1 MLTLYHDGKQYPID
15 NTEYYIRELSS
26 GLDEVIFSISIH
38 DPIYA
43 ILQEEEQV
51 TDRAG
56 QRYLV
61 KQIDAGA
68 STAKV
73 ICQID
78 LDDWKSRMLVEY
90 NSGSL
95 QVGAQIERIAP
106 TGWTVEDRSLVTMRR
121 TIQGD
126 YTPFG
131 VCEACRDIYQV
142 YIRWDNA
149 RKVCT
154 IISKALADPVGSFAT
169 RQLNLKE
176 INYKGKSTGFITRL
190 YCYGKRNDA
199 GVALSLQGA
208 TINGSTYQ
216 YPYVENHTYSSKVIC
231 GYWIDER
238 YTDPQSLYDDALAKL
253 KVMAIPDRS
262 YDCAIVDL
270 QATNPELYGNLDFSL
285 FTTAT
290 LIDDIKNTAINYMV
304 VERHVYPYHPESNE
318 VIFSSSPIKITNELT
333 NIVET
338 VENPNSA
345 FQQIMSTR
353 IEAATNWLLS
363 GDGYVVAVKDDQ
375 GNWKELLFMDT
386 ADIATARKVLR
397 INENGIGFSR
407 TGANGPYANA
417 WTIDGQLV
425 ADFITTGTMSA
436 NRVRAGTLE
445 SIDKSVIFDLDNNTL
460 TMGNKALRI
469 TAGNLQ
475 LDADGN
481 VKVTGAI
488 TATSLTLGNNVT
500 VPYSKVSGTPDL
512 TIYVAKDGTIG
523 NTPAEDTTGFKVSSQ
538 GLLTA
543 SNAVI
548 YGTIYSSA
556 GTIGG
561 WNIAPYVLSS
571 GSGNTHVVLNS
582 SPASQYAMF
591 VGADAGGDAPFRIYK
606 DGRIY
611 ASSATIEGS
620 ISGSNIYGS
629 TISVGNGNDD
639 NAKLYINGTTGD
651 VWAGNLNVMTTDGY
665 PIGGW
670 YQDSDTEGNATQD
683 GHWMRLWTGHGLKI
697 SGELDEWFKC
707 ATYAVFTTHAYFRSE
722 VINSN
727 GEVQFYSDKRKK
739 QNIEYLNEQDSYA
752 TIMSLKPA
760 KFAYKATP
768 DIMHHGFIAQDVQ
781 EIIKDDWNI
790 VTDFHDDLTHEHVLT
805 LKYQEL
811 LADIVAALQL
821 QDKRIEA
828 LERGAL

>member
-26 GLDEVIFSISIH
+26 GLDEIIFSISIH

-51 TDRAG
+51 TDRAE

-95 QVGAQIERIAP
+95 QVGAQIENIAP
-106 TGWTVEDRSLVTMRR
+106 TGWTVEDRSLITMRR

-131 VCEACRDIYQV
+131 ICEACREIYQV

-154 IISKALADPVGSFAT
+154 IIPKALANPVGSFAT

-190 YCYGKRNDA
+190 YCYGKRDDA

-253 KVMAIPDRS
+253 SVMAVPDRS

-290 LIDDIKNTAINYMV
+290 LIDDIKDTAINYMV

-333 NIVET
+333 NIVEA
-338 VENPNSA
+338 VENPNSN

-363 GDGYVVAVKDDQ
+363 GDGYVVAVKDSQ

-397 INENGIGFSR
+397 INENGIGFSN
-407 TGANGPYANA
+407 TGANGPYTNA

-436 NRVRAGTLE
+436 NRVRTGTLE
-445 SIDKSVIFDLDNNTL
+445 SIDRSVICDLDNGTL

-475 LDADGN
+475 LDANGN
-481 VKVTGAI
+481 VKITGAI
-488 TATSLTLGNNVT
+488 TATSLTLGNGVT
-500 VPYSKVSGTPDL
+500 VPYSNVSGTPDL
-512 TIYVAKDGTIG
+512 TVYVEKDGTIG
-523 NTPAEDTTGFKVSSQ
+523 STPSATTTGFKVSSA

-548 YGTIYSSA
+548 YGTLYSSS
-556 GTIGG
+556 GEIGG
-561 WNIAPYVLSS
+561 WTLAANRLHS
-571 GSGNTHVVLNS
+571 GSGTNYVSLDSATGDTYAIWAGAEN
-582 SPASQYAMF
+582 PASAPFRVSRRGELQASQLRIDATGDVNSHVYSYDIGGVRINMGEGSQNTATFFVNVENAAVWAYRLTMITRSGGLLGSLERDGDSDGNPNMMRLRF
-591 VGADAGGDAPFRIYK
+591 TNGLKVGADGGEWF
-606 DGRIY
+606 
-611 ASSATIEGS
+611 
-620 ISGSNIYGS
+620 ISGAY
-629 TISVGNGNDD
+629 
-639 NAKLYINGTTGD
+639 A
-651 VWAGNLNVMTTDGY
+651 
-665 PIGGW
+665 
-670 YQDSDTEGNATQD
+670 
-683 GHWMRLWTGHGLKI
+683 
-697 SGELDEWFKC
+697 WFKNGWSDQSDI
-707 ATYAVFTTHAYFRSE
+707 RS
-722 VINSN
+722 
-727 GEVQFYSDKRKK
+727 K
-739 QNIEYLNEQDSYA
+739 QDIEYLNKQESYEI
-752 TIMSLKPA
+752 IMGLKPA
-760 KFAYKATP
+760 RFAYKTDP
-768 DIMHHGFIAQDVQ
+768 DHIKHGFIAQDVQ
-781 EIIKDDWNI
+781 KIVHDWDVVRESESGMLGLSYN
-790 VTDFHDDLTHEHVLT
+790 DFIADL
-805 LKYQEL
+805 
-811 LADIVAALQL
+811 VATVQY
-821 QDKRIEA
+821 QDKRIEE
-828 LERGAL
+828 LERCMESILSGKK

>member
-95 QVGAQIERIAP
+95 QVGAQIEKIAP
-106 TGWTVEDRSLVTMRR
+106 TGWTVEDRSLITMRR

-131 VCEACRDIYQV
+131 VCEACRNIYQV

-216 YPYVENHTYSSKVIC
+216 YPYVENHSYSDKVIC

-386 ADIATARKVLR
+386 ADIATAQKVLR
-397 INENGIGFSR
+397 INEHGIGFSR

-436 NRVRAGTLE
+436 NRVRTGTLE
-445 SIDKSVIFDLDNNTL
+445 SVDKSVIFDLDAGTL

-475 LDADGN
+475 LDANGN
-481 VKVTGAI
+481 VKVTGTITAAAGSKIGPWDVSASAI
-488 TATSLTLGNNVT
+488 TYNNGAYGTSGLYFGTSGISLGNT
-500 VPYSKVSGTPDL
+500 
-512 TIYVAKDGTIG
+512 
-523 NTPAEDTTGFKVSSQ
+523 FKVS
-538 GLLTA
+538 A
-543 SNAVI
+543 
-548 YGTIYSSA
+548 A
-556 GTIGG
+556 G
-561 WNIAPYVLSS
+561 VLSCS
-571 GSGNTHVVLNS
+571 G
-582 SPASQYAMF
+582 A
-591 VGADAGGDAPFRIYK
+591 
-606 DGRIY
+606 
-611 ASSATIEGS
+611 S
-620 ISGSNIYGS
+620 ISGTLTAKGDSDGDVVIGGGRIRVPWIEFYTQSGNFAASWTTDNS
-629 TISVGNGNDD
+629 TSNGNS
-639 NAKLYINGTTGD
+639 
-651 VWAGNLNVMTTDGY
+651 GY
-665 PIGGW
+665 
-670 YQDSDTEGNATQD
+670 
-683 GHWMRLWTGHGLKI
+683 HRLWCGYGIRL
-697 SGELDEWFKC
+697 SGESSTWNWIENPSIIDANTYFKAGVFDENNGLQ
-707 ATYAVFTTHAYFRSE
+707 FT
-722 VINSN
+722 
-727 GEVQFYSDKRKK
+727 SDRRKK
-739 QNIEYLNEQDSYA
+739 QDITYLDSDDA
-752 TIMSLKPA
+752 AERVMKLKPA
-760 KFAYKATP
+760 RFKFTSTP
-768 DIMHHGFIAQDVQ
+768 NVIHHGFIAQDVQ
-781 EIIKDDWNI
+781 EIIDDGWNVVEEYI
-790 VTDFHDDLTHEHVLT
+790 DLET
-805 LKYQEL
+805 QETRL
-811 LADIVAALQL
+811 SLRYTEIIADLVAAVQS
-821 QDKRIEA
+821 QNRRITA
-828 LERGAL
+828 LERRTS